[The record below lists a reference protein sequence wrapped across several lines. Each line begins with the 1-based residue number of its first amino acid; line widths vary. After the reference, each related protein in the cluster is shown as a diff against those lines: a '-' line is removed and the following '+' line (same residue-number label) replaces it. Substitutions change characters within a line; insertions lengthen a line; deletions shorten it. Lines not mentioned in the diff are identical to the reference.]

1 MSIRLSI
8 SDVKKNYGGREVLGG
23 CSATFEGG
31 VTALMGPNGS
41 GKSTLLR
48 ICALLE
54 IPTSGLV
61 RYFDDDGDVEHD
73 ISLRRKITMVMPG
86 GGIFNTSVFKNAA
99 YGLKVRGVDK
109 TKINKKV
116 REVLDMVGLSS
127 LSKQNAN
134 AISSGEAQRLAI
146 ARAMVIEP
154 EVLFLDE
161 PTVSVDEQ
169 NREAIEAIVIE
180 MRKLGRPTIVIT
192 THDRDQANRLAD
204 RMLIIKGGK
213 FGR

>member
-8 SDVKKNYGGREVLGG
+8 SDVKKIYGGRVVLGG

-54 IPTSGLV
+54 MPTSGLI
-61 RYFDDDGDVEHD
+61 RYFDNDGDLEHD
-73 ISLRRKITMVMPG
+73 ISLKRKISMVLPG

-109 TKINKKV
+109 AIIDEKV

-127 LSKQNAN
+127 ISKQNAH
-134 AISSGEAQRLAI
+134 AISSGEVQRLAL
-146 ARAMVIEP
+146 ARAMAGGP
-154 EVLFLDE
+154 
-161 PTVSVDEQ
+161 VS
-169 NREAIEAIVIE
+169 
-180 MRKLGRPTIVIT
+180 GR
-192 THDRDQANRLAD
+192 ANSKR
-204 RMLIIKGGK
+204 
-213 FGR
+213 